1 MRGTAAALLL
11 MPWLLRAA
19 GNGSCERTCG
29 GLTVQYPFGFSPGC
43 EIRLGCDRANN
54 GTAWLG
60 DKRELGLL
68 VSNVT
73 ARALIL
79 ALPLDCTR
87 RLDASVD
94 ALFSDNYAP
103 DGQNTLVVRD
113 CSSGGQRRRR
123 CTVRPVAYVN
133 SSSYCF
139 RNASAENIS
148 CIPPPSGNGFLNR
161 SEMVA
166 LGSECPGLVSAVR
179 VVSDGPA
186 PAALLLRTME
196 LEWWVNGPCR
206 CSRQASCTKVI
217 TPAAGQEK
225 GFRCECLEG
234 LVGDG
239 FADGA
244 GCRRGLLVARS
255 ISHKLLMIIILSAST
270 GLIICLI
277 ILSTLARLFWLR
289 RQKRAKKMAQKVFR
303 EESLSNDEAMDNEL
317 KNEAGPK
324 RFCYD
329 ELSIAT
335 DNFSDEQK
343 LGQGGFGSVYR
354 GFLESENV
362 QLAIKRVSRSS
373 KQGRKEYVSEV
384 KIISR
389 LRHRNLVQLIG
400 WCHDGDELLLVY
412 ELMPNGSL
420 DTHLHKAHSTLSWTV
435 RREIVLGIGSA
446 LLYLHQD
453 WEQCVLHRDIKPSNV
468 MLDASFNA
476 KLGDFGLARL
486 VDHGRRSHTTVLAG
500 TMGYMDPECM
510 VTGRADVESDVYSFG
525 VLLLEIACG
534 RRPAVLV
541 REEDDDDYV
550 HLVSWVWKFY
560 GGGAILDAA
569 DPLLQGEFDAGE
581 METVMVVGLWCAH
594 PDRSM
599 RPSIR
604 QAVSTLRLEAPL
616 PRLPARMPVATY
628 CTPPVGLLSS
638 APSSLEPPTSIT
650 IRT

>member
-1 MRGTAAALLL
+1 MRGTTAAALLL
-11 MPWLLRAA
+11 MPWLLLLLHAAA

-43 EIRLGCDRANN
+43 EIRLGCDTAN

-60 DKRELGLL
+60 AKRELGLL

-73 ARALIL
+73 ARAIAL
-79 ALPLDCTR
+79 ALSPDCSR

-103 DGQNTLVVRD
+103 GPHNRLLV
-113 CSSGGQRRRR
+113 SSCNAAAARGHNCRLNPANSLDSSSHCFRGAKAENLS
-123 CTVRPVAYVN
+123 CVRPP
-133 SSSYCF
+133 
-139 RNASAENIS
+139 SA
-148 CIPPPSGNGFLNR
+148 NR
-161 SEMVA
+161 FFNRTEMLA
-166 LGSECPGLVSAVR
+166 LGSECAGLVSAA
-179 VVSDGPA
+179 SYYWDTP
-186 PAALLLRTME
+186 ALLLRVME
-196 LEWWVNGPCR
+196 LEWWMLGPCR
-206 CSRQASCTKVI
+206 CSLRANCTSVT
-217 TPAAGQEK
+217 TPAAGQ

-234 LVGDG
+234 LQGDG

-244 GCRRGLLVARS
+244 GCRRGPPPTITLKPLTI
-255 ISHKLLMIIILSAST
+255 ISLSVST
-270 GLIICLI
+270 GFILCLI
-277 ILSTLARLFWLR
+277 ILSTLARLFWSH
-289 RQKRAKKMAQKVFR
+289 RQKRVKKMQQKDLR
-303 EESLSNDEAMDNEL
+303 EESLSNDEAMDDEL
-317 KNEAGPK
+317 KNGAGPK
-324 RFCYD
+324 RFRYN
-329 ELSIAT
+329 ELAIAT
-335 DNFSDEQK
+335 DDFSDEQK

-354 GFLESENV
+354 GFLEKENLQV
-362 QLAIKRVSRSS
+362 AIKRVSKSS

-384 KIISR
+384 KIINR

-400 WCHDGDELLLVY
+400 WCHDGGELLLVY

-420 DTHLHKAHSTLSWTV
+420 DTHLYKAHSTLSWTV

-468 MLDASFNA
+468 MLDASFTA

-486 VDHGRRSHTTVLAG
+486 VDHGRRSHTTVIAG
-500 TMGYMDPECM
+500 TFGYMDPEYM
-510 VTGRADVESDVYSFG
+510 ITGRANTESDVYSFG
-525 VLLLEIACG
+525 VVLLEIACG

-541 REEDDDDYV
+541 REGDDDYV

-569 DPLLQGEFDAGE
+569 DARLKGEFDDGDIEA
-581 METVMVVGLWCAH
+581 VMVVGLWCAH

-604 QAVSTLRLEAPL
+604 QAVSTLRFESPL

-638 APSSLEPPTSIT
+638 APTSLEPPTSIT
-650 IRT
+650 IRTGR